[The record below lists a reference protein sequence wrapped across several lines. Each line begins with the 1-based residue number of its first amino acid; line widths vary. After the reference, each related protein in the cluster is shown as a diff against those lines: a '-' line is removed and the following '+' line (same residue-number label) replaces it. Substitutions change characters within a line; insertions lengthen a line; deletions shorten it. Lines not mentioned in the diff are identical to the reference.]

1 MHSWQQSPM
10 MSCLSSSFPMGRVIN
25 LLHRIIQSKHK
36 EMSHLGAIKKSSQIS
51 HANRLVGLIKY
62 LLILISSV
70 DSTGET
76 RSAADMRFDLLD
88 SSIQSAADLQ
98 QEGLNGRRGKGPQ
111 SKIFSVGSSLRRR
124 SLQPLVGS
132 MNGRSFSVRKG
143 SSSE

>member
-1 MHSWQQSPM
+1 MIVLLKRLIPSRLCYLVECQPV
-10 MSCLSSSFPMGRVIN
+10 SCSTCTVV
-25 LLHRIIQSKHK
+25 HK
-36 EMSHLGAIKKSSQIS
+36 VMSHLGSIKKSSQIS